1 MWSPS
6 VIGWD
11 NPIDLDISPD
21 KIKKKKMRKNVGKII
36 LALGLDKSNTELH
49 FYLN

>member
-1 MWSPS
+1 MVSQRDW
-6 VIGWD
+6 VGN
-11 NPIDLDISPD
+11 NPIDLYISPD
-21 KIKKKKMRKNVGKII
+21 KIKKIMRKNVGKII